1 MNPFPKCISTCPVSE
16 SCLRSKDSMVSAEV
30 DYIRVYLDEDR
41 CSWLIKVADI
51 DVVSMEESEVLNESS
66 GT

>member
-1 MNPFPKCISTCPVSE
+1 
-16 SCLRSKDSMVSAEV
+16 MVSAEV